1 MRKYQVTREHVV
13 GENNMVWLADVAEI
27 ISSRLGYLYH
37 EISSAAIEIQ
47 MLEVIFSG
55 VREES
60 L

>member
-1 MRKYQVTREHVV
+1 MRKYEVTREHVV
-13 GENNMVWLADVAEI
+13 GENNMVWLADVTEI
-27 ISSRLGYLYH
+27 ISSRLGY
-37 EISSAAIEIQ
+37 EISSTAIEIH